1 MPKTKRGEHY
11 EIDWFGDEVAFKIKG
26 ATDESIR
33 AAAFWIES
41 ESRQNIQ
48 RNGQID
54 TSFMINSGYVRT
66 EKETTYGSTQTSGSY
81 TNKEGEN
88 VERDRAPEIQLPKGQ
103 TALVAFGANYTLW
116 QELIQ
121 PFLFPALESAKR
133 VTGGII
139 EKTAKKKGLT

>member
-1 MPKTKRGEHY
+1 MPKTKRGENY
-11 EIDWFGDEVAFKIKG
+11 EIDWFEEEVSFQIKG

-41 ESRQNIQ
+41 EARQNIQ
-48 RNGQID
+48 RNNQID

-66 EKETTYGSTQTSGSY
+66 EKDSTYSETQSSGQF
-81 TNKEGEN
+81 TNKQGDP
-88 VERDRAPEIQLPKGQ
+88 VERDRAPQIQLPKGQ

-121 PFLFPALESAKR
+121 PFLFPALEAAKR
-133 VTGGII
+133 QTGGII